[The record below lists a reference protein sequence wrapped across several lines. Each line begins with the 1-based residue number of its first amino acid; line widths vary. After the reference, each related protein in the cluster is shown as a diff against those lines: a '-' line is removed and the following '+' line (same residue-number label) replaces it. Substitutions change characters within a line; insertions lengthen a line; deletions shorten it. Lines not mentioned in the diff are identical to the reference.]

1 MDPLQTTQLLRAEA
15 APAATAANRPRAAA
29 GDRGE
34 PTPTERG
41 AGPHMPEADPSADG
55 SPSSPTSF
63 DRRRILGIEV
73 PVIVT
78 LAKRRLSLGRVLEI
92 SPGSLIE
99 FGKPCDQPL
108 DLSVNDQTIARGH
121 AVKIGE
127 QLGLRLDRIVS
138 PARRPQGLGP
148 GPSRP

>member
-1 MDPLQTTQLLRAEA
+1 
-15 APAATAANRPRAAA
+15 
-29 GDRGE
+29 
-34 PTPTERG
+34 
-41 AGPHMPEADPSADG
+41 MPEAHPSADG
-55 SPSSPTSF
+55 SPDSPSSF

-78 LAKRRLSLGRVLEI
+78 LAERRLSLGRVLEI

-99 FGKPCDQPL
+99 FDQPCDEPL
-108 DLSVNDQTIARGH
+108 ELSVNDQTIARGH